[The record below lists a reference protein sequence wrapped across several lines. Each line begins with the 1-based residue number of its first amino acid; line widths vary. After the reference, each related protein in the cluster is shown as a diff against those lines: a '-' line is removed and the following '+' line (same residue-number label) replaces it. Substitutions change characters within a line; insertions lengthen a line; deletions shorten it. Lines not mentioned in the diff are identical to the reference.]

1 MSESP
6 LGIVLAAGLG
16 TRMRSQTPKV
26 MHTAA
31 GRPLLGHVLG
41 TLDELAA
48 RVVVVLSRESSAARS
63 LISNGA
69 TVAMQDPPRG
79 TGDAVRVALDAAK
92 DARGTALIVYGDTPL
107 VRAETLTALMTLRES
122 RSAVLALLS
131 GEVGTDNAYG
141 RLVRDA

>member
-1 MSESP
+1 MSDSP
-6 LGIVLAAGLG
+6 LGIVLAAGVG
-16 TRMRSQTPKV
+16 TRVRSQTPKI

-41 TLDELAA
+41 TLDELGA
-48 RVVVVLSRESSAARS
+48 RVVVVLSAESSAARS
-63 LISNGA
+63 LLALSNGGA

-107 VRAETLTALMTLRES
+107 V
-122 RSAVLALLS
+122 
-131 GEVGTDNAYG
+131 
-141 RLVRDA
+141 

>member
-26 MHTAA
+26 LHTAA
-31 GRPLLGHVLG
+31 GRPLLGHILG
-41 TLDELAA
+41 TLDELGA

-63 LISNGA
+63 VVSLSKGA

-92 DARGTALIVYGDTPL
+92 DAQGTALIVYGDTPSFAP
-107 VRAETLTALMTLRES
+107 R
-122 RSAVLALLS
+122 RSPHS
-131 GEVGTDNAYG
+131 
-141 RLVRDA
+141 